1 MNVIKD
7 MNDMNVIHVTKS
19 VTKKEKGVRIRTT
32 ASRPGLAVSVA
43 LLSLSATTM
52 SCGQRD
58 EWPPEQLA
66 LTGSPRG
73 AATLTLGRAVYER
86 DCIGCHGP
94 KGDGQGPGARFL
106 APLPR
111 DFTKGLFKFAG
122 VPAGELPHDE
132 DLLRTLRNGLH
143 GTSMPVWQLMPEEEA
158 IAVVQYIKTFSPRW
172 LLRKPGTRIVPTE
185 DPFAKKPEKG
195 VELGRRVYHA
205 VARCWGCHAAYE
217 TRAAIYADGQ
227 AIGQSIDS
235 FRDALY
241 SPESK
246 KSDWGYDIRPPDFI
260 VDTMKAGDS
269 LDDLYRDIAAGIGG
283 TAMPMWRGALP
294 EDQLWGL
301 VHYVKTLVDLRGT
314 PGAKA
319 LAQSLAAQP
328 EFIPP
333 PPPPP
338 PPPAP
343 VESAAPSSSA
353 SAANPTPGKP

>member
-1 MNVIKD
+1 M
-7 MNDMNVIHVTKS
+7 
-19 VTKKEKGVRIRTT
+19 KKEKSVRIRTWT
-32 ASRPGLAVSVA
+32 GLANLAGLGVVLMSPA
-43 LLSLSATTM
+43 

-66 LTGSPRG
+66 ITGSPRG

-106 APLPR
+106 LPQPR

-132 DLLRTLRNGLH
+132 DLLRTVRSGLH
-143 GTSMPVWQLMPEEEA
+143 GTSMPTWALMPEEEA
-158 IAVVQYIKTFSPRW
+158 IAVVQYLKTFSPRW
-172 LLRKPGTRIVPTE
+172 VQRKPGVRIVPTE
-185 DPFAKKPEKG
+185 DPFVKKPEKG
-195 VELGRRVYHA
+195 VELGRKVYDA

-217 TRAAIYADGQ
+217 PRATIYADGQ
-227 AIGQSIDS
+227 SLGQTIDS
-235 FRDALY
+235 FRDTLY
-241 SPESK
+241 SPEPK

-269 LDDLYRDIAAGIGG
+269 LDDLYRDIASGIGG

-301 VHYVKTLVDLRGT
+301 AHYVKSLVDLRGT

-319 LAQSLAAQP
+319 LQQALATQP
-328 EFIPP
+328 AFT
-333 PPPPP
+333 P

-343 VESAAPSSSA
+343 PESTAASTGA
-353 SAANPTPGKP
+353 STTAPTTPAAIANPTPGKP